1 MQRDRVC
8 AAINRVDPEN
18 TALGWAVVV
27 TRRVYSVPWPNSLWH
42 IDGHHSLIQ
51 WGFVIHGCID
61 GFSRIITFLRCST
74 NNRSIT
80 VMSYFENAI
89 SQYGLPSRV
98 GGDHGGENVSVAQF
112 MTRREVRGEEA
123 L

>member
-1 MQRDRVC
+1 MQRDRVR

-18 TALGWAVVV
+18 TALQWAVVI

-42 IDGHHSLIQ
+42 IDGHHSLIR

-74 NNRSIT
+74 NNRSDT
-80 VMSYFENAI
+80 VMSYFVRFTI
-89 SQYGLPSRV
+89 LCTGRSRW
-98 GGDHGGENVSVAQF
+98 
-112 MTRREVRGEEA
+112 
-123 L
+123 